1 MDVSLVHNRIP
12 FFGACVALQIERLNG
27 SDNEQLVA
35 DQHTSD
41 LVKAK
46 IPLPLSWNHGRGYMK
61 SFVGCWWTRVIASK
75 GDARRQKINFSE
87 GITNSSA
94 PSDPI
99 ESTGLSRH
107 EIFQPKIKNDT

>member
-75 GDARRQKINFSE
+75 GDARR
-87 GITNSSA
+87 
-94 PSDPI
+94 
-99 ESTGLSRH
+99 
-107 EIFQPKIKNDT
+107 